1 MGSSISLSVGENSIH
16 IKEKPKLVK
25 EPEPP
30 PDNEINLEEKW
41 WLKRPDT
48 RLEITQKSSNTKA
61 IEMKTKKT
69 PTPSPDISSSMKE
82 FLEKEKMCKVRK
94 NNIRFVCNL
103 KICKVF

>member
-48 RLEITQKSSNTKA
+48 RLEITNTKA

-94 NNIRFVCNL
+94 KDIRFVFNL
-103 KICKVF
+103 NICKVF

>member
-48 RLEITQKSSNTKA
+48 RLEITNTKA

-82 FLEKEKMCKVRK
+82 FLEKEKMCKVR
-94 NNIRFVCNL
+94 NNDIRFVFNSN
-103 KICKVF
+103 ICKVF